1 VLWYLAGLGSTLAF
15 TALELATATIVPP
28 VLRNPGLVG
37 VLLIAG
43 FLDRNVLPG
52 PVRRGGLVL
61 MSAAVVTVGAMSAQ
75 RAFSADVGQMRS
87 VADPASIASA
97 LPRGGSVLWG
107 ETAWMAWFVLFYPS
121 YVSDFQTAGVVFSR
135 EATFEASRRARHVE
149 AVLGQQMM
157 MRWRVGEM
165 ANKPIDAKAVV
176 ELCADPVLSA
186 VYVPGAIAMP
196 ASLPVH
202 NQRGVLTGSL
212 ALCTGAQR

>member
-1 VLWYLAGLGSTLAF
+1 
-15 TALELATATIVPP
+15 
-28 VLRNPGLVG
+28 
-37 VLLIAG
+37 
-43 FLDRNVLPG
+43 
-52 PVRRGGLVL
+52 

-107 ETAWMAWFVLFYPS
+107 ETGWMAWFVLEYPS
-121 YVSDFQTAGVVFSR
+121 YISNMQTAGTVFSR
-135 EATFEASRRARHVE
+135 EAALEASRRARHVE
-149 AVLGQQMM
+149 SVLGEQMM
-157 MRWRVGEM
+157 MRWRVNEVP
-165 ANKPIDAKAVV
+165 NKPIDAAAVV
-176 ELCADPVLSA
+176 GLCADPMLSA
-186 VYVPGAIAMP
+186 VYVPGTAAIP